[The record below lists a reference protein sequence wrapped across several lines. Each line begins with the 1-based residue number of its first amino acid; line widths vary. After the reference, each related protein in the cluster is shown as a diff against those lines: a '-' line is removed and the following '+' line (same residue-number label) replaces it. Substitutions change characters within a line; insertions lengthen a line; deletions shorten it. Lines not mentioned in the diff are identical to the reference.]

1 MSEPKPKRQLFDS
14 RLKEQKDFWVRK
26 LSVEIG
32 PSGLMLDHDR
42 PAGFLPNKGHVEL
55 SLRPESQQKLMSLT
69 RNSPF
74 LIYATLMA
82 ALKVCLYKYTGSTTI
97 VIGSP
102 ALPGTD
108 QDWPRQNVL
117 AIVDEIVEQES
128 FREFL
133 FKVREN
139 LEQCYDRQDYQYE
152 RLLSDLNRK
161 PRPDRCELFDI
172 ALVLKDFTLDLP
184 DIKNDLTLKF
194 VNNGES
200 IAGEIIYN
208 SSLFEPSSIE
218 RFVTHFLNVTEA
230 ALKDLNT
237 AVRDLPL
244 ITETEQRRLL
254 TDFNNP
260 AVPYPRELC
269 LQQIFETVVHNA
281 PHTTALV
288 SDKVSLTYAELNRRA
303 NQLAHYLR
311 SRGVGPEVRVGLCFE
326 RSVEAIV
333 ALLGIVKAGGVYVP
347 LEPSDSLERISS
359 LVEDTRMSV
368 VVTTEEF
375 VQALPATME
384 KIICLDGDAAV
395 IASQSEAMPEV
406 KTSAL
411 NLAYIMYTSGPT
423 GTPKGVGVTH
433 RGVVR
438 LVKETNY
445 AELAGAVMLQL
456 GPPSFDASTF
466 EIWGSLLNGGKL
478 VLAPRGKQR
487 VAELGEVITN
497 QAVTTM
503 WLTSGLF
510 HQVIEEGAARL
521 KGVRQL
527 LTGGDKLSA
536 RHVRMALAQLP
547 ETRLID
553 GYGPTETTTFACT
566 EALSETSV
574 VDERVSIG
582 RPIANTTVYILDG
595 QMRAVPVGVR
605 GEIYIGGDG
614 LARGYVGRADLTA
627 EQFVPDPYSTVGG
640 ERLYASGDFGR
651 YRPNGRIEFLGR
663 RARQVSIRGF
673 SFEPDEI
680 ETLLRQCPGVADSVV
695 IVRPSALGDETLV
708 AYLVKEKNTAFTDK
722 QLQNYLEQRLPGY
735 MRPSQFITLEKLPLT
750 PVGKVDHAALLAPG
764 KGKSAFDEEFVPP
777 RTTVEKLLADIWC
790 ELLGVDEVGVYD
802 NFFNLGGHSLIAIK
816 VATRI
821 REAFHQDINLGA
833 MFETPTVAALAEM
846 IEEGQRNPKPGTDF
860 EIERLPRGND
870 DMAQILAELANLSE
884 QEAEAQLLNET
895 RATVNEGR

>member
-1 MSEPKPKRQLFDS
+1 MSEPKLKRQLFDS
-14 RLKEQKDFWVRK
+14 RLKEQKDFWVEK
-26 LSVEIG
+26 LSVDIG

-42 PAGFLPNKGHVEL
+42 PAGFLPDKGRVEL
-55 SLRPESQQKLMSLT
+55 ALRPESQQKLMSLT

-97 VIGSP
+97 VVGSP

-108 QDWPRQNVL
+108 KDWPRQNVL
-117 AIVDEIVEQES
+117 AIVDEIDERES

-139 LEQCYDRQDYQYE
+139 LEQSFDRQDYQYE
-152 RLLSDLNRK
+152 RLLNDLNRQTQ
-161 PRPDRCELFDI
+161 PDRCELFDV
-172 ALVLKDFTLDLP
+172 ALVLKDFTLELP
-184 DIKNDLTLKF
+184 DIKNDLTLQF
-194 VNNGES
+194 VNSGES
-200 IAGEIIYN
+200 VAGEIIYN
-208 SSLFEPSSIE
+208 SSLFERSSVE
-218 RFVTHFLNVTEA
+218 RFVTHFLNLTEA

-237 AVRDLPL
+237 AIRDLPL
-244 ITETEQRRLL
+244 ITETP
-254 TDFNNP
+254 DFNAP
-260 AVPYPRELC
+260 AVPYSRELC
-269 LQQIFETVVHNA
+269 LQQILETVAQNA
-281 PHTTALV
+281 PQQTALV

-311 SRGVGPEVRVGLCFE
+311 SRGVGPEVKVGVCLE
-326 RSVEAIV
+326 RGVEAVV

-347 LEPSDSLERISS
+347 LEPSHPLDRISF
-359 LVEDTRMSV
+359 LLEDAQVSA

-375 VQALPATME
+375 VHALPASLERIT
-384 KIICLDGDAAV
+384 CLDGDAAV
-395 IASQSEAMPEV
+395 IGSHSEATPEV

-411 NLAYIMYTSGPT
+411 NLACIMYTSSST

-438 LVKETNY
+438 LVQETNY
-445 AELAGAVMLQL
+445 ADLAGEVMLQFTPL
-456 GPPSFDASTF
+456 SFDASTF

-478 VLAPRGKQR
+478 VIAGRGK
-487 VAELGEVITN
+487 ELGDVITS
-497 QAVTTM
+497 QGVTTM
-503 WLTSGLF
+503 WLTAGLF
-510 HQVIEEGAARL
+510 HHVIDEGAAELR
-521 KGVRQL
+521 GVRQL
-527 LTGGDKLSA
+527 LAGGDKLSA

-566 EALSETSV
+566 ETLSQSSV
-574 VDERVSIG
+574 VNERVSIG

-595 QMRAVPVGVR
+595 QMRAVPVGVQ

-614 LARGYVGRADLTA
+614 LARGYVGRAELTA
-627 EQFVPDPYSTVGG
+627 ERFVPDPYSETRG
-640 ERLYASGDFGR
+640 ERLYATGDIGR
-651 YRPNGRIEFLGR
+651 YRPDGRIEFLGR
-663 RARQVSIRGF
+663 RDGHVRIRGF
-673 SFEPDEI
+673 RVEPGEI
-680 ETLLRQCPGVADSVV
+680 ETLLRQYSGIADAVV
-695 IVRPSALGDETLV
+695 IARQTALGEETLV
-708 AYLVKEKNTAFTDK
+708 AYIVKEKNAGVNDK
-722 QLQNYLEQRLPGY
+722 QLQSHLEQRLPAY
-735 MRPSQFITLEKLPLT
+735 KRPSHFVTLEKLPLT
-750 PVGKVDHAALLAPG
+750 PTGKVDRAALPAPG
-764 KGKSAFDEEFVPP
+764 KAKAALDDEFVPP

-790 ELLGVDEVGVYD
+790 ELLGVDEVGVHD

-821 REAFHQDINLGA
+821 REHFHQEINLGA

-846 IEEGQRNPKPGTDF
+846 IEEGQRNPKQGSDF
-860 EIERLPRGND
+860 EIERVPRGND

-895 RATVNEGR
+895 RATVKEGI